1 LPGVAVDNDGE
12 VAVCY
17 YDRRNDS
24 ANLRVDRFCSVSNNQ
39 GQTWIDR
46 QASNLHWLPSLNAIR
61 STPEPDTE
69 ISEYDALTSEF
80 TLHGDGFFGAFIVEI
95 SGNQNV
101 VATKF

>member
-24 ANLRVDRFCSVSNNQ
+24 ADLRVDRFCSVSNNQ
-39 GQTWIDR
+39 GKTWADR
-46 QASNLHWLPSLNAIR
+46 QVSNVHWLPSLNADPLN
-61 STPEPDTE
+61 SGGTYG